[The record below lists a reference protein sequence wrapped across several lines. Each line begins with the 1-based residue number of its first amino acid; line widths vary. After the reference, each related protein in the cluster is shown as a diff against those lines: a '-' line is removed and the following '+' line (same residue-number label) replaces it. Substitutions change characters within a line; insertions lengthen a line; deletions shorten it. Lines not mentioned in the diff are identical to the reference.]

1 MEYSPPGSPVHGIF
15 QTRILESVATGLL
28 QEIFLTQVLNPCLQ
42 HLLHWQV
49 GSLLLEPP
57 VKPLTGWETK
67 GKIWSMLEAW
77 VGEGGTGKT
86 GAGPGWDWTS
96 ERDEIYTVTVM
107 DRAEGKAGFQK
118 AGQKAGWHRTWFWA

>member
-28 QEIFLTQVLNPCLQ
+28 QEIFLTQGLNPCLQ

-86 GAGPGWDWTS
+86 GAGPGWD
-96 ERDEIYTVTVM
+96 
-107 DRAEGKAGFQK
+107 
-118 AGQKAGWHRTWFWA
+118 